1 MALNIRFDGDVA
13 ILSNFA
19 RLMNDPRYVDAA
31 RDVQDLLDQG
41 YRQYIIELTGVRET
55 GPSFLG
61 VLMTISRE
69 IRSQK
74 GDVVLAHP
82 SRDVEKYLVMMQMD
96 EYWDIFGTVEEA
108 AEFFNRKPR
117 GPARSPESEVT
128 DEP

>member
-41 YRQYIIELTGVRET
+41 YRQYIIELNGVRET
-55 GPSFLG
+55 GSSFLG

-69 IRSQK
+69 IRNQK

-82 SRDVEKYLVMMQMD
+82 SREVEKYLVMMQMD
-96 EYWDIFGTVEEA
+96 EYWDMFGTVEEA
-108 AEFFNRKPR
+108 EEFFERRPR
-117 GPARSPESEVT
+117 PPARRPEGTE
-128 DEP
+128 DEEA